1 MRQTIP
7 YKVSK
12 SHVFL
17 QDKEIDLNQITLQ
30 DDNTVFK
37 VEPLPIRSQEKDLN
51 VQMEIQVEMNL
62 DLAQLE
68 RSGYTIIDVL
78 SDVGGI

>member
-51 VQMEIQVEMNL
+51 VQMEL
-62 DLAQLE
+62 
-68 RSGYTIIDVL
+68 
-78 SDVGGI
+78 